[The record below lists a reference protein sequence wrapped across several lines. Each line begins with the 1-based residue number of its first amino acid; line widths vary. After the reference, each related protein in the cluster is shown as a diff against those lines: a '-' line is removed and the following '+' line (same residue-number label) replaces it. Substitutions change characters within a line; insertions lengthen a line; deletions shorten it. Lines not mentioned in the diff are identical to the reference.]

1 MFVDTIQINLLSGS
15 GGSGSVSFSSKSSK
29 TSPNGANG
37 GNGGSIIFVS
47 DSGVFDYSN
56 LKSKGSFKAENGGDA
71 SKNLQNGPN
80 GKDMYL
86 KIPIGTSIISD
97 GELLAEIIDEK
108 VEYKICQGGMG
119 GRGNKDLISKRN
131 PNPEICESGE
141 KRRKITLDLEL
152 SLLTDVAL
160 IGLPNAGKS
169 SLIQTITNS
178 NSKIDSYPFTTVSP
192 SLGVYEN
199 NKEIV
204 TICDLP
210 GLIEGAA
217 EGTGLG
223 KSVLRH
229 LKNTKFIIFLLDP
242 DNSEYNIEEQIK
254 LLENEIET
262 FNPEFRNIKNLKVVN
277 KSDLNKTEK
286 NYLNISTV
294 TKEGISE
301 LLQQLDEISFR
312 ELNRVNKSYEKIFVE
327 ADEFDIEAD
336 KGIWKIRGRK
346 VEKITNL
353 KGNSHEILNEISYR
367 FEKSSIS
374 QELINQGIKKG
385 DIVDLNGHEF
395 SYE

>member
-97 GELLAEIIDEK
+97 GELLAEIIDEN

-199 NKEIV
+199 NQEIV
-204 TICDLP
+204 TILS
-210 GLIEGAA
+210 LI
-217 EGTGLG
+217 
-223 KSVLRH
+223 H
-229 LKNTKFIIFLLDP
+229 I
-242 DNSEYNIEEQIK
+242 
-254 LLENEIET
+254 
-262 FNPEFRNIKNLKVVN
+262 
-277 KSDLNKTEK
+277 
-286 NYLNISTV
+286 
-294 TKEGISE
+294 
-301 LLQQLDEISFR
+301 
-312 ELNRVNKSYEKIFVE
+312 
-327 ADEFDIEAD
+327 
-336 KGIWKIRGRK
+336 
-346 VEKITNL
+346 
-353 KGNSHEILNEISYR
+353 
-367 FEKSSIS
+367 
-374 QELINQGIKKG
+374 
-385 DIVDLNGHEF
+385 
-395 SYE
+395 

>member
-1 MFVDTIQINLLSGS
+1 MFVDKIQINLLSGS
-15 GGSGSVSFSSKSSK
+15 GGAGSVSFSSKRSK

-37 GNGGSIIFVS
+37 GNGGSIILVTNS
-47 DSGVFDYSN
+47 EVFDYSS

-71 SKNLQNGPN
+71 SKNLQNGAN

-86 KIPIGTSIISD
+86 KIPIGTSVISE
-97 GELLAEIIDEK
+97 GELLAEIIDEN
-108 VEYKICQGGMG
+108 VEYKICQGGLG

-141 KRRKITLDLEL
+141 TRNKIILDLEL
-152 SLLTDVAL
+152 SLLTDIAL

-199 NKEIV
+199 DKEII

-229 LKNTKFIIFLLDP
+229 LKNTKFIIYLLDP
-242 DNSEYNIEEQIK
+242 DNSDYNIEEQIK

-262 FNPEFRNIKNLKVVN
+262 FNPEFKNIKNIKVVN
-277 KSDLNKTEK
+277 KSDLDKTDK
-286 NYLNISTV
+286 KYLNISTV
-294 TKEGISE
+294 TKNGINE
-301 LLQQLDEISFR
+301 LLQQLDEISFK
-312 ELNRVNKSYEKIFVE
+312 EINRVNKSYEKIFVQ
-327 ADEFDIEAD
+327 ADEFDIDSDED
-336 KGIWKIRGRK
+336 IWRITGRK
-346 VEKITNL
+346 AEKITNL
-353 KGNSHEILNEISYR
+353 KGNSHEIMNEISYR

-374 QELINQGIKKG
+374 KQLINLGIKKG

>member
-97 GELLAEIIDEK
+97 GELLAEIIDEN
-108 VEYKICQGGMG
+108 VEYKICQGGLG

-223 KSVLRH
+223 KSVL
-229 LKNTKFIIFLLDP
+229 
-242 DNSEYNIEEQIK
+242 
-254 LLENEIET
+254 
-262 FNPEFRNIKNLKVVN
+262 
-277 KSDLNKTEK
+277 
-286 NYLNISTV
+286 
-294 TKEGISE
+294 
-301 LLQQLDEISFR
+301 
-312 ELNRVNKSYEKIFVE
+312 
-327 ADEFDIEAD
+327 DI
-336 KGIWKIRGRK
+336 
-346 VEKITNL
+346 
-353 KGNSHEILNEISYR
+353 
-367 FEKSSIS
+367 
-374 QELINQGIKKG
+374 
-385 DIVDLNGHEF
+385 
-395 SYE
+395 

>member
-47 DSGVFDYSN
+47 DSRVFDYSN

-97 GELLAEIIDEK
+97 GELLAEIIDEN

-199 NKEIV
+199 NQEIV
-204 TICDLP
+204 TLMTVGDHPEYLAVGYLLNQNMLKKTDKIKKIEYDTDLRVVIVRTSRKTNYEEKLKRKITTS
-210 GLIEGAA
+210 GCAI
-217 EGTGLG
+217 GTVFGD
-223 KSVLRH
+223 V
-229 LKNTKFIIFLLDP
+229 
-242 DNSEYNIEEQIK
+242 Y
-254 LLENEIET
+254 
-262 FNPEFRNIKNLKVVN
+262 
-277 KSDLNKTEK
+277 
-286 NYLNISTV
+286 
-294 TKEGISE
+294 
-301 LLQQLDEISFR
+301 DEI
-312 ELNRVNKSYEKIFVE
+312 LKSKI
-327 ADEFDIEAD
+327 
-336 KGIWKIRGRK
+336 KSTKKIK
-346 VEKITNL
+346 H
-353 KGNSHEILNEISYR
+353 S
-367 FEKSSIS
+367 
-374 QELINQGIKKG
+374 
-385 DIVDLNGHEF
+385 
-395 SYE
+395 

>member
-1 MFVDTIQINLLSGS
+1 
-15 GGSGSVSFSSKSSK
+15 
-29 TSPNGANG
+29 
-37 GNGGSIIFVS
+37 
-47 DSGVFDYSN
+47 
-56 LKSKGSFKAENGGDA
+56 
-71 SKNLQNGPN
+71 
-80 GKDMYL
+80 MYL

-97 GELLAEIIDEK
+97 GELLAEIIDEN

-262 FNPEFRNIKNLKVVN
+262 YNPEFRNIKNLKVVN
-277 KSDLNKTEK
+277 KSDLDKTEK

-294 TKEGISE
+294 TEEGISE
-301 LLQQLDEISFR
+301 LLQQL
-312 ELNRVNKSYEKIFVE
+312 
-327 ADEFDIEAD
+327 
-336 KGIWKIRGRK
+336 G
-346 VEKITNL
+346 
-353 KGNSHEILNEISYR
+353 
-367 FEKSSIS
+367 
-374 QELINQGIKKG
+374 
-385 DIVDLNGHEF
+385 
-395 SYE
+395 

>member
-1 MFVDTIQINLLSGS
+1 MFVDTIQIDLLSGS
-15 GGSGSVSFSSKSSK
+15 GGSGSVSFSSKNSK

-37 GNGGSIIFVS
+37 GNGGSIFLIT
-47 DSGVFDYSN
+47 DSNVFDYSN

-71 SKNLQNGPN
+71 SKNLQNGAN
-80 GKDMYL
+80 GKDIYL
-86 KIPIGTSIISD
+86 KIPIGTSVISN
-97 GELLAEIIDEK
+97 GELLAEIIDEN
-108 VEYKICQGGMG
+108 VEYKICQGGLG
-119 GRGNKDLISKRN
+119 GRGNKDLMSKRN

-141 KRRKITLDLEL
+141 KRRKITLNLEL
-152 SLLTDVAL
+152 SLMTDVAL

-169 SLIQTITNS
+169 SLITTITNS
-178 NSKIDSYPFTTVSP
+178 NSKVDSYPFTTVSP

-199 NKEIV
+199 NSEII

-217 EGTGLG
+217 KGTGLG

-242 DNSEYNIEEQIK
+242 DNSEYNIEEQIN
-254 LLENEIET
+254 LLENEIQT
-262 FNPEFRNIKNLKVVN
+262 FNPEFKNIKNIKVVN
-277 KSDLNKTEK
+277 KSDLDKTDNK
-286 NYLNISTV
+286 YINISTV
-294 TKEGISE
+294 TKEGINE
-301 LLQQLDEISFR
+301 LLKQLDDISFT
-312 ELNRVNKSYEKIFVE
+312 ELNRVNKSYEKIFIE
-327 ADEFDIEAD
+327 TDEFDIHAD
-336 KGIWKIRGRK
+336 KDIWTIRGRRA
-346 VEKITNL
+346 EKITNL

-374 QELINQGIKKG
+374 HELINQGIKKG

>member
-1 MFVDTIQINLLSGS
+1 MFVDKIQINLLSGS
-15 GGSGSVSFSSKSSK
+15 GGAGSVSFSSKRSK

-37 GNGGSIIFVS
+37 GNGGSIILVTNS
-47 DSGVFDYSN
+47 EVFDYSS

-71 SKNLQNGPN
+71 SKNLQNGAN

-86 KIPIGTSIISD
+86 KIPIGTSVISE
-97 GELLAEIIDEK
+97 GELLAEIIDEN
-108 VEYKICQGGMG
+108 VEYKICQGGFG

-141 KRRKITLDLEL
+141 TRNKIILDLEL
-152 SLLTDVAL
+152 SLLTDIAL

-199 NKEIV
+199 DKEII

-229 LKNTKFIIFLLDP
+229 LKNTKFIIYLLDP
-242 DNSEYNIEEQIK
+242 DNSDYNIEAQIK

-262 FNPEFRNIKNLKVVN
+262 FNPEFKNIKNIKVVN
-277 KSDLNKTEK
+277 KSDLDKTDK
-286 NYLNISTV
+286 KYLNISTV
-294 TKEGISE
+294 TKNGINE
-301 LLQQLDEISFR
+301 LLQQLDEISFK
-312 ELNRVNKSYEKIFVE
+312 EINRVNKSYEKIFVQ
-327 ADEFDIEAD
+327 ADEFDIDSDED
-336 KGIWKIRGRK
+336 IWRITGRK
-346 VEKITNL
+346 AEKITNL
-353 KGNSHEILNEISYR
+353 KGNSHEIMNEISYR

-374 QELINQGIKKG
+374 KQLINLGIKKG